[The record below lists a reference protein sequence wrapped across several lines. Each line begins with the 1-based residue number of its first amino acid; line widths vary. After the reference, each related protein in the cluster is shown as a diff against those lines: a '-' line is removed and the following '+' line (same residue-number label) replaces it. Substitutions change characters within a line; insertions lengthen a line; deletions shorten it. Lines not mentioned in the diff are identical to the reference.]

1 MKKIRYSQ
9 DYKEKIQKMRRYLDA
24 QFGNA
29 KRVEIFKTI
38 NSRIKS
44 IREHEDI
51 GISVREMFNVDTDY
65 QYIYAAKNY
74 IFYRIDETDIYIVNI
89 YDERED
95 FMWKLFGIRTL
106 SQETEDYW
114 KE

>member
-9 DYKEKIQKMRRYLDA
+9 DYKEKISKMRRYLDA

-29 KRVEIFKTI
+29 RRLEIFNTI
-38 NSRIKS
+38 NRRIKS